1 MSAYQAVSWLQVA
14 RRKVQTMGLPDI
26 ETIPGKIIFKK
37 TKKEHAHAHE
47 REKKKEKERAQ
58 IQTHLQTYRVFWIIV
73 TLAV

>member
-47 REKKKEKERAQ
+47 REKKKKKKNVHKFKR
-58 IQTHLQTYRVFWIIV
+58 TYKLIEYSGSS
-73 TLAV
+73 

>member
-37 TKKEHAHAHE
+37 NQERARTRTRK
-47 REKKKEKERAQ
+47 REKKRKRTCTNSNAL
-58 IQTHLQTYRVFWIIV
+58 TNL
-73 TLAV
+73 